1 MRTRKKKLKNGV
13 TALAMTQYFAMTMA
27 TKAYAANTGVAE
39 VDNGL
44 RSIKTLGI
52 GIVGGIG
59 VIVLIK
65 GGMDL
70 GSALKDRDTSGMA
83 QAGGELAGGL
93 VMAAIGTVIGF
104 LGY

>member
-1 MRTRKKKLKNGV
+1 MRNRKKKLKNV
-13 TALAMTQYFAMTMA
+13 AAVLATTQYFAMTMA
-27 TKAYAANTGVAE
+27 TRAYAGTGVAE

-44 RSIKTLGI
+44 NAIKTLGI

-104 LGY
+104 LGF